1 MPKFSLVKHADSA
14 SDAEI
19 CSTFHV
25 DHIDLARAH
34 FDDFL
39 QASGFSLPEL
49 NEDPLAPPKNDDWE
63 DRLWD
68 EAFDF
73 KFRNDNLLNDEGP
86 VGGNGADVIKFPVSD
101 V

>member
-1 MPKFSLVKHADSA
+1 MPKFSLVKHAESA
-14 SDAEI
+14 ADAEI

-39 QASGFSLPEL
+39 LASGFSLPEK
-49 NEDPLAPPKNDDWE
+49 DDAPFVPKKDMWE
-63 DRLWD
+63 DELWD
-68 EAFDF
+68 EAIDF
-73 KFRNDNLLNDEGP
+73 KFRNDGP
-86 VGGNGADVIKFPVSD
+86 VGGEGADVIKFPISD

>member
-1 MPKFSLVKHADSA
+1 MPKFTLVKHADSA

-49 NEDPLAPPKNDDWE
+49 KEDPLAPPDEYWEDMLWDDALAAKFHKYKPLNDD
-63 DRLWD
+63 
-68 EAFDF
+68 
-73 KFRNDNLLNDEGP
+73 GP
-86 VGGNGADVIKFPVSD
+86 VGGDGADVIKFPISD

>member
-49 NEDPLAPPKNDDWE
+49 KDDPMAPPQSDKWE
-63 DRLWD
+63 DLLWD
-68 EAFDF
+68 DAFAS
-73 KFRNDNLLNDEGP
+73 KFRNDGP

-101 V
+101 S

>member
-1 MPKFSLVKHADSA
+1 MPKFSLVKHAESA
-14 SDAEI
+14 ADAEI

-39 QASGFSLPEL
+39 LASGFSLPEK
-49 NEDPLAPPKNDDWE
+49 DDAPFVPKKDMWE
-63 DRLWD
+63 DELWD
-68 EAFDF
+68 DALAA
-73 KFRNDNLLNDEGP
+73 KFRNDKPLNNDGP
-86 VGGNGADVIKFPVSD
+86 VGGKGADILKFPISD